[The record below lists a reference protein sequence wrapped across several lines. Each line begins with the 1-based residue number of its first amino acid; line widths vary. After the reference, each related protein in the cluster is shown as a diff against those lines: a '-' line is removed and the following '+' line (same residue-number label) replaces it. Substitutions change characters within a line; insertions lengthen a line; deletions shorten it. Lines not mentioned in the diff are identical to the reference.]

1 MPTPFSIFK
10 IFGFKL
16 ICFLLSD
23 PEVESLSVLIEPGR
37 PQIGRD
43 NQPSQSRC
51 VRFLRD
57 ASMWTIPCKLL
68 PHCGDQTVST
78 CYVKGKGIRGWTG
91 RKRDKE
97 VKVKRYLTD
106 RRQDWKGKKRVTRT
120 DMEGHIQGDGG
131 NNEEERHSRSTLWR
145 TEERKRQEKKLD
157 QMEAENKFINE
168 QVNKRRI
175 GKYQWK
181 TPTKIS
187 NKKAMDSLVQINYS
201 FPKISCS

>member
-68 PHCGDQTVST
+68 PHCGDQQSHSRTVLT

-106 RRQDWKGKKRVTRT
+106 KRQDWKGKKRVTRT
-120 DMEGHIQGDGG
+120 DMEGHIQGNGG
-131 NNEEERHSRSTLWR
+131 NNKKERHSRSTLWR
-145 TEERKRQEKKLD
+145 TEERKRQDKKLD
-157 QMEAENKFINE
+157 QRKL
-168 QVNKRRI
+168 
-175 GKYQWK
+175 
-181 TPTKIS
+181 KIS
-187 NKKAMDSLVQINYS
+187 WIMSRWTKGELGNISDKPQ
-201 FPKISCS
+201 PKYLITRPE